1 MEAYSN
7 AREPYCEYSVW
18 SASDT
23 YDFLAKAGSDSAA
36 DPLLL
41 PHVPRDEVLEARGVT
56 QAKGDADSD
65 DDTGADTARP
75 RVSRAALPRMEPQP
89 GRA

>member
-7 AREPYCEYSVW
+7 AREPYSVW

-23 YDFLAKAGSDSAA
+23 HYFLAKAGSDSARDA
-36 DPLLL
+36 YY
-41 PHVPRDEVLEARGVT
+41 VPRDEVLEARGVT

-75 RVSRAALPRMEPQP
+75 RVPRAALPRMEP
-89 GRA
+89 